1 MTTKIDITDMPAEVK
16 DAIFAQIGQAEW
28 PQFKPLEGFNN
39 EEILKSGR
47 PICFALNEGE
57 IVLIVNI
64 NGQLF
69 SLNPGIEETFA
80 IADTLN
86 QIGRDAQKFAFELAA
101 CDAMKMR
108 LAAFEASSI
117 CNAEKPLEAYNAA
130 FLKASQTFNS
140 KPLEEIESGAT
151 RLMKIER
158 QALENQ

>member
-1 MTTKIDITDMPAEVK
+1 MTTKIDITDLSAEEK
-16 DAIFAQIGQAEW
+16 AAAFAQLGQSEW
-28 PQFKPLEGFNN
+28 PQFKPYNN
-39 EEILKSGR
+39 EEILELGR
-47 PICFALNEGE
+47 SICFILNEGE

-69 SLNPGIEETFA
+69 SLNPGIEEAFA

-108 LAAFEASSI
+108 LAAFEASSMG
-117 CNAEKPLEAYNAA
+117 NAEKPLEVYNAA